1 MRISELAESTGVP
14 VHTLKYY
21 LREGILMPGRT
32 VSRTRADYGPEHVER
47 VRLVRALV
55 EQGGVAIAGVRAIL
69 EALDAPPPSR
79 HDLLG
84 VAACAMPTTAADH
97 AVDPEAV
104 AVVDGLGWH
113 VAPDS
118 PAIRS
123 LSAALQRRAT
133 RPGSGCRP
141 GCCATT
147 QRRCAASPRSTSG
160 VAERTRTPEEA
171 LRTRRHRHR
180 DARPGAGRP
189 ATGRA
194 GGRERPAGL
203 SHAASGRGRDEGPVL
218 VDRAFGSG

>member
-21 LREGILMPGRT
+21 LREGILLPGRT

-84 VAACAMPTTAADH
+84 VAACVMPTTAADH

-123 LSAALQRRAT
+123 LSAALSAADAAGVGLS
-133 RPGSGCRP
+133 PGLLRDYAQAVRGI
-141 GCCATT
+141 AEVDL
-147 QRRCAASPRSTSG
+147 G

-171 LRTRRHRHR
+171 LRTVVIGTVML
-180 DARPGAGRP
+180 D
-189 ATGRA
+189 
-194 GGRERPAGL
+194 
-203 SHAASGRGRDEGPVL
+203 PVL
-218 VDRAFGSG
+218 VALRRVAQEAVSAQRA